1 MKLERCWCNLTHQ
14 LFNMFGQQLTV
25 NYTIYLIALTLYYMT
40 VNSANMLFIIT
51 SVGFGDTNN
60 SELYYKIT
68 QQHNGIFHEALN
80 KNIKGT
86 YMNMN
91 TDKAIMLCQ

>member
-1 MKLERCWCNLTHQ
+1 
-14 LFNMFGQQLTV
+14 
-25 NYTIYLIALTLYYMT
+25 MT

-68 QQHNGIFHEALN
+68 Q
-80 KNIKGT
+80 
-86 YMNMN
+86 
-91 TDKAIMLCQ
+91 